1 MAMSSAAGGKGKVR
15 VGVVGGRGAVGQIL
29 MRLLQDHPGVVVD
42 FGDGDRK
49 SPAEAAARD
58 LDVLILSAPNG
69 VAPGFVDALAT
80 KAAAPLLIDISSDFR
95 FHEGWVYGLPELHRE
110 QVRGARRIAN
120 PGCYATGAQLG
131 LAPFLD
137 VLAAPPAVFGVSG
150 YSGAGNKPS
159 PRNDPARLADN
170 LLPYDLVDHT
180 HEREIS
186 EKLGRPVRFLPHVA
200 PFFVGIT
207 LTISLSL
214 NRSLS
219 LEEMRARA
227 RERYAVEPLVRV
239 VDEIPEVRDARGAHR
254 VTIGGF
260 AVSKD
265 GGHAALVVT
274 LDNLL
279 KGAASQA
286 VQNMNLA
293 LGLDELTGLVEQAG
307 TETEPR

>member
-1 MAMSSAAGGKGKVR
+1 MAADGVKAR

-29 MRLLQDHPGVVVD
+29 MRLLAGHPGVVVD

-49 SPAEAAARD
+49 TPAEVAARE

-69 VAPGFVDALAT
+69 VAPSYVEALAG
-80 KAAAPLLIDISSDFR
+80 AGRDPVLIDVSSDFR
-95 FHEGWVYGLPELHRE
+95 FDDAWVYGLPELQRE
-110 QVRGARRIAN
+110 RLRGARRIAN

-137 VLAAPPAVFGVSG
+137 VIAGAPAVFGVSG

-159 PRNDPARLADN
+159 PKNDPARLADN

-180 HEREIS
+180 HEREIGRQ
-186 EKLGRPVRFLPHVA
+186 LGRTVHFLPHVA

-207 LTISLSL
+207 LTISFSL

-219 LEEMRARA
+219 VEEMRARA
-227 RERYAVEPLVRV
+227 QDRWTAEPLVRV
-239 VDEIPEVRDARGAHR
+239 ADEIPEVRDARGHHR
-254 VTIGGF
+254 VTVGGF
-260 AVSKD
+260 SVSKD
-265 GGHAALVVT
+265 GEHAALVVT

-293 LGLDELTGLVEQAG
+293 LGLDELAGLTG
-307 TETEPR
+307 ETEPR